1 VNSPARRTQEER
13 RETTREALLRAS
25 VVLIANRGV
34 GGASLQDVSERAGVT
49 KGALVHHF
57 EHKDALLDAV
67 VDRCAAALCERVT
80 AAWSPT
86 LAPWARVRA
95 ALDAVFTLAR
105 DTEGEGRCLVEL
117 AVSART
123 DPRLATK
130 LGPRVG
136 EVVRAFARG
145 LAQSL
150 SEMGVIPRTPPE
162 TLAEI
167 VWTTALGAA
176 LREEIAAT
184 QAVHALEV
192 MLVAHF
198 VP

>member
-13 RETTREALLRAS
+13 REATREALLRAS
-25 VVLIANRGV
+25 VALIASRGV
-34 GGASLQDVSERAGVT
+34 GGASLQEVSERAGVT

-67 VDRCAAALCERVT
+67 VDRCAGALADRISS
-80 AAWSPT
+80 AWSPT
-86 LAPWARVRA
+86 LTPWARVRA
-95 ALDAVFTLAR
+95 ALGAVFTLAS
-105 DTEGEGRCLVEL
+105 DAEGEGRCLVEL

-136 EVVRAFARG
+136 EAVRAFARG
-145 LAQSL
+145 LTQSL
-150 SEMGVIPRTPPE
+150 TEMGVSPRAPAE
-162 TLAEI
+162 VLAEI

-176 LREEIAAT
+176 LREETAAT
-184 QAVHALEV
+184 QAVHALEM

>member
-1 VNSPARRTQEER
+1 MNSPARRTQEER
-13 RETTREALLRAS
+13 REATREALLRAA
-25 VVLIANRGV
+25 VALIASRGV
-34 GGASLQDVSERAGVT
+34 SGASLQDVSERAGVT

-67 VDRCAAALCERVT
+67 VDRCAEALRDRI
-80 AAWSPT
+80 ADAWSPT

-95 ALDAVFTLAR
+95 ALVAVSTLAR
-105 DTEGEGRCLVEL
+105 DAEGEGRGLVEL

-136 EVVRAFARG
+136 EVVGAFARG

-150 SEMGVIPRTPPE
+150 TEMGVSPRVPAE
-162 TLAEI
+162 TLAEV

-176 LREEIAAT
+176 LREESAAT